1 MPGLGKYK
9 KGKKFE
15 LKSGN
20 NPAFK
25 MMGTPESG
33 DSPITKGSSPY
44 TQLADPDDQEKL
56 MTAETGKEAQGVV
69 DGGSG
74 GGGKKILKKI
84 GKVALASITSG
95 LDAVYGTGKVVPGEK
110 FKFSDDDDK
119 DDDKNKDE

>member
-44 TQLADPDDQEKL
+44 TQLADPNDQEK
-56 MTAETGKEAQGVV
+56 

-95 LDAVYGTGKVVPGEK
+95 LDAVYGTGKVVSGKK
-110 FKFSDDDDK
+110 FKFSDNDDNDDDK
-119 DDDKNKDE
+119 GKGKDE